1 MTIAL
6 GLEQDSYKYVFG
18 VYHKFAAPF
27 DENKRISLVSG
38 KNDRAAVQLLLYA
51 EEEMLVCVDEDA
63 AFYERGPIDVFRVSV
78 EAPGLQ
84 RGRIQASLVGLVE
97 DDDRQ
102 LKSDM
107 ILRQSSIYVEKR
119 RAQPV
124 WIEVEI
130 DGDAEPGVY
139 APRITV
145 YKHRMFE
152 DETVVRTLTFEL
164 KVLDV
169 SLRSPADYDFYL
181 DLWQHNSNIARK
193 YDAALWSEQHFAILE
208 PYVASLAALGQK
220 AISVVVSE
228 IPWSGQA
235 SCYDRID
242 PSNLFEYSIVQ
253 ATRRADGE
261 WTYDFG
267 ALNRYVELCMKHGIR
282 EEIEV
287 FGLLNIW
294 VLEDAGF
301 GGVIEDHGDA
311 VRIRYY
317 DEGSRTYRYIRE
329 RSQLEFY
336 VAALERNFIDNGWID
351 KVRILADEP
360 ADLEKFR
367 GRLQALRAMAPSF
380 RYKVAINHA
389 EFMEEEGLLD
399 HVPGLDCV
407 AVEYE
412 QMMRLK
418 EGQDGKTLYYV
429 ACDIKYP
436 NTFIASHLLESRAIP
451 WIAWRFKL
459 DGFLR
464 WNYTAWP
471 NDPLNRIS
479 YHHPFFPAG
488 DTNFVYP
495 GRDGLPMLSL
505 RYKLL
510 QKGIRD
516 CEIFS
521 AYVAQGGDR
530 ETLAQRMRRV
540 FLWEDQRELHR
551 DSRRN
556 KEELFSF
563 DDRDYDGIVEEALAE
578 LAAGMTAAS
587 SLEGGRAHEV

>member
-1 MTIAL
+1 MTITL
-6 GLEQDSYKYVFG
+6 GLEHDSYKYVFG

-27 DENKRISLVSG
+27 EENKPISLVCG
-38 KNDRAAVQLLLYA
+38 KNDRAAVQLLMYS
-51 EEEMLVCVDEDA
+51 EEEMLVCVNEDA
-63 AFYERGPIDVFRVSV
+63 VFYERGPIDTYRVRV
-78 EAPGLQ
+78 DVPGLQ
-84 RGRIQASLVGLVE
+84 RGRVRANLVGLVE

-107 ILRQSSIYVEKR
+107 LLQQASIYVEKR

-130 DGDAEPGVY
+130 DSDAEPGTYV
-139 APRITV
+139 PVITV
-145 YKHRMFE
+145 FRHRMFE

-169 SLRSPADYDFYL
+169 ALSSPADYAFYL
-181 DLWQHNSNIARK
+181 DLWQHSSNIARK
-193 YDAALWSEQHFAILE
+193 YDAELWSERHFAILE
-208 PYVASLAALGQK
+208 PYVSSLAELGQK

-242 PSNLFEYSIVQ
+242 PANQFEYSIVQ
-253 ATRRADGE
+253 VTRQADEE
-261 WTYDFG
+261 WRFDFG

-282 EEIEV
+282 QEIEV

-301 GGVIEDHGDA
+301 GGVIEDHDDA

-317 DEGSRTYRYIRE
+317 DESSGTYKYMRE
-329 RSQLEFY
+329 KRQLARY
-336 VAALERNFIDNGWID
+336 VAALERNFIEKGWID
-351 KVRILADEP
+351 RVRILADEP
-360 ADLEKFR
+360 KDLARFR
-367 GRLQALRAMAPSF
+367 SRMRELRAMAPSF
-380 RYKVAINHA
+380 QYKVAINHA

-399 HVPGLDCV
+399 HVAGLDCV

-412 QMMRLK
+412 RMMSLK
-418 EGQDGKTLYYV
+418 EGQAGKTLYYV

-436 NTFIASHLLESRAIP
+436 NTFISSHLLESRAIP
-451 WIAWRFKL
+451 WIAWHFKL

-479 YHHPFFPAG
+479 YHYPFFPAG

-495 GRDGLPMLSL
+495 GREGKPMLSL

-516 CEIFS
+516 CEIFRM
-521 AYVAQGGDR
+521 YVERGGDR
-530 ETLAQRMRRV
+530 DKLALRMRRV
-540 FLWEDQRELHR
+540 FLWDDQRELHR
-551 DSRRN
+551 DSR
-556 KEELFSF
+556 KTIEELFSLS
-563 DDRDYDGIVEEALAE
+563 DQDYDGIVGELLAE
-578 LAAGMTAAS
+578 IAK
-587 SLEGGRAHEV
+587 